1 MKKQLLGL
9 CLLLVSQLSFADY
22 YDVIISYSDSDSYY
36 VDGWSDSNEYWQIIT
51 DGCYEYAYEED
62 AILSYSWT
70 DYNHS
75 LHFSN
80 GYSCDV
86 IEILDTKVYD

>member
-9 CLLLVSQLSFADY
+9 CLLLLSQLSYADY
-22 YDVIISYSDSDSYY
+22 YDVIISSADRDTYY
-36 VDGWSDSNEYWQIIT
+36 VDSWSDVHEYWEIKT
-51 DGCYEYAYEED
+51 DDCYEYADVDD

-70 DYNHS
+70 DYNHA
-75 LHFSN
+75 LYFSN